1 MPKLIVKIQ
10 VYDEII
16 FVDKLFNH
24 SIIHVHKDTERKAK
38 KPRWIFKTQN
48 GFSFFPYFL
57 SVYFYHFQ
65 CFNNYYWNTENGRNT
80 LIIKNLG
87 FNAHFLLKDTDIK
100 KVLC

>member
-38 KPRWIFKTQN
+38 KPRRVFQTQMLYN
-48 GFSFFPYFL
+48 SFLVFFL
-57 SVYFYHFQ
+57 GNMISIIII
-65 CFNNYYWNTENGRNT
+65 ET
-80 LIIKNLG
+80 L
-87 FNAHFLLKDTDIK
+87 
-100 KVLC
+100 